1 MTVTE
6 TLPTQTP
13 SAQAPSAETRAGQTP
28 LGQARPARLG
38 YVPALD
44 GLRALA
50 IALVAIYHGVMPA
63 HFGGA
68 GGVDVFF
75 VLSGFLITTLL
86 LEEWDSRAAVSFRRF
101 YLRRFARLGPPL
113 AVMLAVVF
121 VPIAITMGLSTAL
134 GGTALSVFYAMPIG
148 AESGATALSPY
159 EHTWSLGVEEWF
171 YVLWPP
177 ILVLLLRVRRRWAVI
192 GAAVMTVVLVLA
204 AFAAEAESAEVSFIL
219 RAGGL
224 MAGCVLALVLHS
236 RTFTAPR
243 WIGPAGLVLVGVSVL
258 RSSIAPFSTIDVLTA
273 VAGTLLLIV
282 GITRGPRGVL
292 HRVLSLRPMTYV
304 GRISYEIYLWH
315 YPVLCVFGVL
325 NHSDWLE
332 VGWLALPVSVVLA
345 AAAHRVT
352 QPLIAGLRTRMARW
366 IPA

>member
-6 TLPTQTP
+6 SLPVARKSP
-13 SAQAPSAETRAGQTP
+13 S
-28 LGQARPARLG
+28 RLG

-44 GLRALA
+44 GLRAVA
-50 IALVAIYHGVMPA
+50 ITLVAVYHGIMPA

-86 LEEWDSRAAVSFRRF
+86 VQEHEASGAVSFRRF
-101 YLRRFARLGPPL
+101 YLRRAVRLYPPL
-113 AVMLAVVF
+113 LLMLAVVF
-121 VPIAITMGLSTAL
+121 VPISLTMGVNTAL
-134 GGTALSVFYAMPIG
+134 AGSALALFYLMPVG
-148 AESGATALSPY
+148 AESGQTSLSPY

-171 YVLWPP
+171 YFLWPP
-177 ILVLLLRVRRRWAVI
+177 ALVWLLRGSRRRAVA
-192 GAAVMTVVLVLA
+192 GAALATAVLVGA
-204 AFAAEAESAEVSFIL
+204 AFLAEAESTEVSFIL

-224 MAGCVLALVLHS
+224 MSGCVLALLLHGTEF
-236 RTFTAPR
+236 RVGR
-243 WIGPAGLVLVGVSVL
+243 WAGAAGLVLLGFSVL
-258 RSSIAPFSTIDVLTA
+258 RSSVAPFSTIDVLSA

-282 GITRGPRGVL
+282 ATVRGPHTILQRLLAAGPVA
-292 HRVLSLRPMTYV
+292 YV

-315 YPVLCVFGVL
+315 YPVLCILGVL

-332 VGWLALPVSVVLA
+332 VGWVALPVSAVLA
-345 AAAHRVT
+345 AAAHRLM
-352 QPLIAGLRTRMARW
+352 QPITVRLRTRMAGW